1 MYVKPSCSLA
11 DNLASHLCYRMD
23 LSFAL
28 LDGILRAEG
37 IIDLGVE
44 PVRTAKVPLISSVR
58 LR

>member
-1 MYVKPSCSLA
+1 
-11 DNLASHLCYRMD
+11 MD

-44 PVRTAKVPLISSVR
+44 PVSTFPTTNPSITSRHH
-58 LR
+58 

>member
-1 MYVKPSCSLA
+1 
-11 DNLASHLCYRMD
+11 MD

-44 PVRTAKVPLISSVR
+44 PVSTLPPQILLPLASA
-58 LR
+58 LT